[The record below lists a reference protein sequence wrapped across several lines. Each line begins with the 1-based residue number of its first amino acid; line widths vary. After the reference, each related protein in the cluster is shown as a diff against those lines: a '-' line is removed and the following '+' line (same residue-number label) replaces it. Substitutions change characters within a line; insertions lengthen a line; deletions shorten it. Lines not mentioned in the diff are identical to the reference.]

1 MSEFRKVITA
11 PGEVIGFETVFEE
24 NPHLRTGVP
33 SKKGT
38 VERCDYVTD
47 VYENG
52 KTYSKYCY
60 VYLPYGY
67 DPDDREKKYNVLYF
81 QHGNTCG
88 PDIFA
93 IGGNKPMIDMLFE
106 SGEIDPVIVVSVT
119 YYFDPM
125 AQAQERLI
133 TGNTPAGDG
142 WWDGI
147 KGNYHREVVEN
158 IIPYIGEIPLNRL
171 QPKDI
176 QKLYDTLS
184 ADGLCGTSIRYVHN
198 NLHRALRHA
207 VKVQVLNKNAADFVE
222 APKVDTFEAAPL
234 TPEQVK
240 KLLAVCADTEIYL
253 PVLLAVT
260 LGLRRGEALG
270 LLWECVDFTANTVT
284 IKRSASFSGGEII
297 LSVTKTKNS
306 RRTLLMPDMLHDA
319 LESALA
325 RQVEAAHFLGAAYN
339 PLHLVCCRTDGRP
352 LTSCALHH
360 QFHEVLEAAGL
371 PSIRFHDLRHTNAT
385 LMLRNAVP
393 AKIVSSMLGHSSI
406 GITMDT
412 YSHVI
417 TEMQEAAINVMD
429 DILKDIC

>member
-1 MSEFRKVITA
+1 MR
-11 PGEVIGFETVFEE
+11 
-24 NPHLRTGVP
+24 
-33 SKKGT
+33 GT
-38 VERCDYVTD
+38 VTKKRNRWYICYYVGKDANGEWKQKWEGSWPTKREAERVLRSRIEEL
-47 VYENG
+47 ENTFDR
-52 KTYSKYCY
+52 KADNSTVA
-60 VYLPYGY
+60 VYLRHWLDTVCQPRLAANTVRGY
-67 DPDDREKKYNVLYF
+67 RVNVEK
-81 QHGNTCG
+81 H
-88 PDIFA
+88 
-93 IGGNKPMIDMLFE
+93 
-106 SGEIDPVIVVSVT
+106 
-119 YYFDPM
+119 
-125 AQAQERLI
+125 
-133 TGNTPAGDG
+133 
-142 WWDGI
+142 
-147 KGNYHREVVEN
+147 

-171 QPKDI
+171 QPKDV

-207 VKVQVLNKNAADFVE
+207 VKVQVLSKNAADFVE
-222 APKVDTFEAAPL
+222 APKVDSFEAAPL

-325 RQVEAAHFLGAAYN
+325 RQVEATHFLGAAYN